1 MVVGGRVWV
10 CGLITP
16 GVCIKICGSYFQ
28 RPCNCLVSRLTPG
41 TMMLLLAMFGSVV
54 LPQLG
59 SVSMSVAYVITGA
72 YANHVSRCEGSVEL
86 PMPHRTWVIC
96 FLHRHGRPDSAPCL
110 RGVVSQTN
118 SDTTQTHIQGFE
130 LALSNIYP
138 IYMTC

>member
-1 MVVGGRVWV
+1 MVVGDRVWV

-86 PMPHRTWVIC
+86 PMPLTEPG
-96 FLHRHGRPDSAPCL
+96 LSASSTGMGDL
-110 RGVVSQTN
+110 TLLLV
-118 SDTTQTHIQGFE
+118 
-130 LALSNIYP
+130 
-138 IYMTC
+138 